1 MQHSKQVNEKNSIK
15 IFVSM
20 LILSSIED
28 QNDNAIAKE
37 KLFETKINSQL
48 GLKMGSSKS

>member
-1 MQHSKQVNEKNSIK
+1 MIK

-37 KLFETKINSQL
+37 KLFETRINSQL
-48 GLKMGSSKS
+48 GLLKILKYLDHIEIGRGT